1 MEFVLLKKL
10 AKLEGT
16 ELWMFIGAIVAVAA
30 LIAVLAVLNK
40 KHVNA
45 APTVEKKGK
54 KLTTRMLVQGA
65 LCIALAFVLSYI
77 KLFSMPMGGS
87 ITLFS
92 MLPIFVFAW
101 MYGPAAGLLAG
112 FAYSLLQ
119 VVQGAYVVHPVQF
132 VLDYFLSFTVLGLA
146 GFFPK
151 SLALG
156 AGVGG
161 FCRMLCGVLSGAI
174 FFADS
179 AAEAGYANAW
189 AYSFM
194 YNFTTI
200 GVDTILCVIAA
211 FSVPILSAI
220 FLKSF
225 IGRTPVSIPH
235 GGVSP
240 VYSDNS
246 LYKQTAMVRSS
257 SVWYSSVSSTYSTCC
272 VIFFEKSSNTVCTLT
287 LL

>member
-156 AGVGG
+156 AGKTKRIIDIANETLKTANGSIVFIDNDSQYMFGLKHDIRFVDASEYHIDSPKMFFG
-161 FCRMLCGVLSGAI
+161 FVSG
-174 FFADS
+174 
-179 AAEAGYANAW
+179 
-189 AYSFM
+189 
-194 YNFTTI
+194 
-200 GVDTILCVIAA
+200 IAA
-211 FSVPILSAI
+211 QDFDLEYLFVDGFMKIHLKYINTFYMFFSGPNYGILQ
-220 FLKSF
+220 K
-225 IGRTPVSIPH
+225 
-235 GGVSP
+235 
-240 VYSDNS
+240 
-246 LYKQTAMVRSS
+246 
-257 SVWYSSVSSTYSTCC
+257 
-272 VIFFEKSSNTVCTLT
+272 
-287 LL
+287 

>member
-40 KHVNA
+40 KHA
-45 APTVEKKGK
+45 APAAPAAERKGG

-101 MYGPAAGLLAG
+101 MYGPTAGLLAG

-119 VVQGAYVVHPVQF
+119 VVQGAYIVHPVQF
-132 VLDYFLSFTVLGLA
+132 VLDYFISFTVLGVA

-156 AGVGG
+156 AGIGG
-161 FCRMLCGVLSGAI
+161 LCRMICGIISGVV

-179 AAEAGYANAW
+179 AYDAGYSNALL
-189 AYSFM
+189 YSFM
-194 YNFTTI
+194 YNLTTI
-200 GVDTILCVIAA
+200 GADTVLCVIAA
-211 FSVPILSAI
+211 LIPA
-220 FLKSF
+220 
-225 IGRTPVSIPH
+225 VS
-235 GGVSP
+235 
-240 VYSDNS
+240 
-246 LYKQTAMVRSS
+246 KAAVR
-257 SVWYSSVSSTYSTCC
+257 
-272 VIFFEKSSNTVCTLT
+272 IRDGK
-287 LL
+287 

>member
-45 APTVEKKGK
+45 APTVEKKGNK
-54 KLTTRMLVQGA
+54 ITTRMLVQGA

-161 FCRMLCGVLSGAI
+161 FCRMLCGAI

-211 FSVPILSAI
+211 LIPA
-220 FLKSF
+220 
-225 IGRTPVSIPH
+225 VS
-235 GGVSP
+235 
-240 VYSDNS
+240 
-246 LYKQTAMVRSS
+246 KAAVR
-257 SVWYSSVSSTYSTCC
+257 
-272 VIFFEKSSNTVCTLT
+272 IRDGK
-287 LL
+287 

>member
-45 APTVEKKGK
+45 APAVEKKGN

-179 AAEAGYANAW
+179 AAEAATPTRGRIRSCITSLQSAW
-189 AYSFM
+189 
-194 YNFTTI
+194 
-200 GVDTILCVIAA
+200 
-211 FSVPILSAI
+211 
-220 FLKSF
+220 
-225 IGRTPVSIPH
+225 IP
-235 GGVSP
+235 
-240 VYSDNS
+240 YC
-246 LYKQTAMVRSS
+246 A
-257 SVWYSSVSSTYSTCC
+257 
-272 VIFFEKSSNTVCTLT
+272 
-287 LL
+287 

>member
-45 APTVEKKGK
+45 APTVEKKGNK
-54 KLTTRMLVQGA
+54 ITTRMLVQGA

-92 MLPIFVFAW
+92 MLPIFVYAW
-101 MYGPAAGLLAG
+101 LYGPAAGLLAG

-119 VVQGAYVVHPVQF
+119 IVQGAYIVHWAQF
-132 VLDYFLSFTVLGLA
+132 ILDYILAFTVLGVA

-161 FCRMLCGVLSGAI
+161 LCRMICGVISGAV
-174 FFADS
+174 FFGEY
-179 AAEAGYANAW
+179 AAEAGYQSAW
-189 AYSFM
+189 LYSFM
-194 YNFTTI
+194 YNLTTI
-200 GVDTILCVIAA
+200 GADTVLCVIAA
-211 FSVPILSAI
+211 LIPAVSKAAI
-220 FLKSF
+220 RIRDGK
-225 IGRTPVSIPH
+225 
-235 GGVSP
+235 
-240 VYSDNS
+240 
-246 LYKQTAMVRSS
+246 
-257 SVWYSSVSSTYSTCC
+257 
-272 VIFFEKSSNTVCTLT
+272 
-287 LL
+287 

>member
-45 APTVEKKGK
+45 APTVEKKGNK
-54 KLTTRMLVQGA
+54 ITTRMLVQGA

-132 VLDYFLSFTVLGLA
+132 VLDYFLSFT
-146 GFFPK
+146 
-151 SLALG
+151 ALG

-211 FSVPILSAI
+211 LIPA
-220 FLKSF
+220 
-225 IGRTPVSIPH
+225 VS
-235 GGVSP
+235 
-240 VYSDNS
+240 
-246 LYKQTAMVRSS
+246 KAAVR
-257 SVWYSSVSSTYSTCC
+257 
-272 VIFFEKSSNTVCTLT
+272 IRDGK
-287 LL
+287 

>member
-87 ITLFS
+87 VTLFS

-132 VLDYFLSFTVLGLA
+132 VLDYFLHGARPCGLLPQEPCPWRGRWRLVPHA
-146 GFFPK
+146 VRRAQRG
-151 SLALG
+151 
-156 AGVGG
+156 
-161 FCRMLCGVLSGAI
+161 
-174 FFADS
+174 D
-179 AAEAGYANAW
+179 
-189 AYSFM
+189 
-194 YNFTTI
+194 
-200 GVDTILCVIAA
+200 ILCR
-211 FSVPILSAI
+211 F
-220 FLKSF
+220 
-225 IGRTPVSIPH
+225 RC
-235 GGVSP
+235 GGGLRQRMGVF
-240 VYSDNS
+240 VH
-246 LYKQTAMVRSS
+246 V
-257 SVWYSSVSSTYSTCC
+257 
-272 VIFFEKSSNTVCTLT
+272 
-287 LL
+287 

>member
-45 APTVEKKGK
+45 APTVEKKGN
-54 KLTTRMLVQGA
+54 MLVQGA

-211 FSVPILSAI
+211 LIPA
-220 FLKSF
+220 
-225 IGRTPVSIPH
+225 VS
-235 GGVSP
+235 
-240 VYSDNS
+240 
-246 LYKQTAMVRSS
+246 KAAVR
-257 SVWYSSVSSTYSTCC
+257 
-272 VIFFEKSSNTVCTLT
+272 IRDGK
-287 LL
+287 

>member
-45 APTVEKKGK
+45 APTVEKKGN

-132 VLDYFLSFTVLGLA
+132 
-146 GFFPK
+146 PQ
-151 SLALG
+151 ALQ
-156 AGVGG
+156 
-161 FCRMLCGVLSGAI
+161 
-174 FFADS
+174 
-179 AAEAGYANAW
+179 
-189 AYSFM
+189 
-194 YNFTTI
+194 
-200 GVDTILCVIAA
+200 A
-211 FSVPILSAI
+211 F
-220 FLKSF
+220 
-225 IGRTPVSIPH
+225 
-235 GGVSP
+235 
-240 VYSDNS
+240 
-246 LYKQTAMVRSS
+246 
-257 SVWYSSVSSTYSTCC
+257 
-272 VIFFEKSSNTVCTLT
+272 
-287 LL
+287 

>member
-45 APTVEKKGK
+45 APTVEKKGNK
-54 KLTTRMLVQGA
+54 ITTRMLVQGA

-77 KLFSMPMGGS
+77 K
-87 ITLFS
+87 LFS

-211 FSVPILSAI
+211 LIPA
-220 FLKSF
+220 
-225 IGRTPVSIPH
+225 VS
-235 GGVSP
+235 
-240 VYSDNS
+240 
-246 LYKQTAMVRSS
+246 KAAVR
-257 SVWYSSVSSTYSTCC
+257 
-272 VIFFEKSSNTVCTLT
+272 IRDGK
-287 LL
+287 

>member
-45 APTVEKKGK
+45 APTVEKKGN

-119 VVQGAYVVHPVQF
+119 VVQGGDVHPARQVLLVLMLGPLAVQQQKG
-132 VLDYFLSFTVLGLA
+132 VLQAVLRLGGQGL
-146 GFFPK
+146 GTHGPGR
-151 SLALG
+151 SHQALVQ
-156 AGVGG
+156 AGV
-161 FCRMLCGVLSGAI
+161 
-174 FFADS
+174 
-179 AAEAGYANAW
+179 
-189 AYSFM
+189 
-194 YNFTTI
+194 
-200 GVDTILCVIAA
+200 
-211 FSVPILSAI
+211 
-220 FLKSF
+220 FLLHYPSNV
-225 IGRTPVSIPH
+225 PVSRH
-235 GGVSP
+235 GP
-240 VYSDNS
+240 VPP
-246 LYKQTAMVRSS
+246 S
-257 SVWYSSVSSTYSTCC
+257 SVRPLSPQRPPAHAAAR
-272 VIFFEKSSNTVCTLT
+272 
-287 LL
+287 

>member
-45 APTVEKKGK
+45 APTVEKKGNK
-54 KLTTRMLVQGA
+54 ITTRMLVQGA

-156 AGVGG
+156 A
-161 FCRMLCGVLSGAI
+161 
-174 FFADS
+174 
-179 AAEAGYANAW
+179 EAGYANAW

-211 FSVPILSAI
+211 LIPA
-220 FLKSF
+220 
-225 IGRTPVSIPH
+225 VS
-235 GGVSP
+235 
-240 VYSDNS
+240 
-246 LYKQTAMVRSS
+246 KAAVR
-257 SVWYSSVSSTYSTCC
+257 
-272 VIFFEKSSNTVCTLT
+272 IRDGK
-287 LL
+287 

>member
-45 APTVEKKGK
+45 APAVEKKGN

-156 AGVGG
+156 AGVGRFLPHAVRRAQRG
-161 FCRMLCGVLSGAI
+161 
-174 FFADS
+174 D
-179 AAEAGYANAW
+179 
-189 AYSFM
+189 
-194 YNFTTI
+194 
-200 GVDTILCVIAA
+200 ILCR
-211 FSVPILSAI
+211 F
-220 FLKSF
+220 
-225 IGRTPVSIPH
+225 RC
-235 GGVSP
+235 GGGLRQRVG
-240 VYSDNS
+240 VF
-246 LYKQTAMVRSS
+246 VH
-257 SVWYSSVSSTYSTCC
+257 V
-272 VIFFEKSSNTVCTLT
+272 
-287 LL
+287 

>member
-16 ELWMFIGAIVAVAA
+16 ELWMFIGAIVAVAT

-45 APTVEKKGK
+45 APTVEKKGN

-119 VVQGAYVVHPVQF
+119 VVQGAYVVHPARPC
-132 VLDYFLSFTVLGLA
+132 GLLPQEPCPWRGRWRLLPHA
-146 GFFPK
+146 VRRAQRG
-151 SLALG
+151 
-156 AGVGG
+156 
-161 FCRMLCGVLSGAI
+161 
-174 FFADS
+174 D
-179 AAEAGYANAW
+179 
-189 AYSFM
+189 
-194 YNFTTI
+194 
-200 GVDTILCVIAA
+200 ILCR
-211 FSVPILSAI
+211 F
-220 FLKSF
+220 
-225 IGRTPVSIPH
+225 RC
-235 GGVSP
+235 GGGLRQRVG
-240 VYSDNS
+240 VF
-246 LYKQTAMVRSS
+246 VH
-257 SVWYSSVSSTYSTCC
+257 V
-272 VIFFEKSSNTVCTLT
+272 
-287 LL
+287 

>member
-1 MEFVLLKKL
+1 MEFELLKEL
-10 AKLEGT
+10 AELSGT
-16 ELWMFIGAIVAVAA
+16 KLWMFIGAIVAVAA

-54 KLTTRMLVQGA
+54 KFTTRMLVQGA

-119 VVQGAYVVHPVQF
+119 VVQGADIVHPAQF
-132 VLDYFLSFTVLGLA
+132 VLDYFISFTVLGVA

-156 AGVGG
+156 AGIGG
-161 FCRMLCGVLSGAI
+161 LCRMICGIISGVV
-174 FFADS
+174 FFASYAKDY
-179 AAEAGYANAW
+179 GYSNAW

-211 FSVPILSAI
+211 L
-220 FLKSF
+220 
-225 IGRTPVSIPH
+225 IPA
-235 GGVSP
+235 V
-240 VYSDNS
+240 N
-246 LYKQTAMVRSS
+246 KAAVR
-257 SVWYSSVSSTYSTCC
+257 
-272 VIFFEKSSNTVCTLT
+272 IRDGK
-287 LL
+287 

>member
-45 APTVEKKGK
+45 APTVEKKGNK
-54 KLTTRMLVQGA
+54 ITTRMLVQGA

-179 AAEAGYANAW
+179 AAAGYANAW

-211 FSVPILSAI
+211 LIPA
-220 FLKSF
+220 
-225 IGRTPVSIPH
+225 VS
-235 GGVSP
+235 
-240 VYSDNS
+240 
-246 LYKQTAMVRSS
+246 KAAVR
-257 SVWYSSVSSTYSTCC
+257 
-272 VIFFEKSSNTVCTLT
+272 IRDGK
-287 LL
+287 

>member
-16 ELWMFIGAIVAVAA
+16 ELWMFIGAIVAVIA

-45 APTVEKKGK
+45 APTVEKKGNK
-54 KLTTRMLVQGA
+54 ITTRMLVQGS

-161 FCRMLCGVLSGAI
+161 FCRMLCGVRSG
-174 FFADS
+174 
-179 AAEAGYANAW
+179 
-189 AYSFM
+189 
-194 YNFTTI
+194 I
-200 GVDTILCVIAA
+200 GLRPRVGVARFRC
-211 FSVPILSAI
+211 
-220 FLKSF
+220 
-225 IGRTPVSIPH
+225 
-235 GGVSP
+235 GGGLRQRVG
-240 VYSDNS
+240 VF
-246 LYKQTAMVRSS
+246 VH
-257 SVWYSSVSSTYSTCC
+257 V
-272 VIFFEKSSNTVCTLT
+272 
-287 LL
+287 

>member
-45 APTVEKKGK
+45 APTVEKKGN
-54 KLTTRMLVQGA
+54 KLTTRTLVQGA
-65 LCIALAFVLSYI
+65 LCIALAFALSYI

-211 FSVPILSAI
+211 LIPA
-220 FLKSF
+220 
-225 IGRTPVSIPH
+225 VS
-235 GGVSP
+235 
-240 VYSDNS
+240 
-246 LYKQTAMVRSS
+246 KAAVR
-257 SVWYSSVSSTYSTCC
+257 
-272 VIFFEKSSNTVCTLT
+272 IRDGK
-287 LL
+287 

>member
-1 MEFVLLKKL
+1 M
-10 AKLEGT
+10 
-16 ELWMFIGAIVAVAA
+16 
-30 LIAVLAVLNK
+30 
-40 KHVNA
+40 
-45 APTVEKKGK
+45 
-54 KLTTRMLVQGA
+54 
-65 LCIALAFVLSYI
+65 
-77 KLFSMPMGGS
+77 
-87 ITLFS
+87 
-92 MLPIFVFAW
+92 
-101 MYGPAAGLLAG
+101 
-112 FAYSLLQ
+112 
-119 VVQGAYVVHPVQF
+119 VQGAYVVHPVQF

-211 FSVPILSAI
+211 LIPA
-220 FLKSF
+220 
-225 IGRTPVSIPH
+225 VS
-235 GGVSP
+235 
-240 VYSDNS
+240 
-246 LYKQTAMVRSS
+246 KAAVR
-257 SVWYSSVSSTYSTCC
+257 
-272 VIFFEKSSNTVCTLT
+272 IRDGK
-287 LL
+287 

>member
-45 APTVEKKGK
+45 APTVEKKGN
-54 KLTTRMLVQGA
+54 KLTTRTLVQGA

-179 AAEAGYANAW
+179 AAEAGFSSAIV
-189 AYSFM
+189 YSFA
-194 YNFTTI
+194 YNGLTI
-200 GVDTILCVIAA
+200 GVDTLLCTVVAFIPFMKRIEKFAKAA
-211 FSVPILSAI
+211 
-220 FLKSF
+220 
-225 IGRTPVSIPH
+225 
-235 GGVSP
+235 
-240 VYSDNS
+240 
-246 LYKQTAMVRSS
+246 
-257 SVWYSSVSSTYSTCC
+257 
-272 VIFFEKSSNTVCTLT
+272 
-287 LL
+287 

>member
-45 APTVEKKGK
+45 APTVEKKGN
-54 KLTTRMLVQGA
+54 KLTTRTLVQGA

-92 MLPIFVFAW
+92 MLPIFVYAW
-101 MYGPAAGLLAG
+101 LYGPAAGLLAG

-119 VVQGAYVVHPVQF
+119 IVQGAYIVHWAQF
-132 VLDYFLSFTVLGLA
+132 ILDYILAFTVLGVA

-161 FCRMLCGVLSGAI
+161 LCRMICGVISGAV
-174 FFADS
+174 FFGEY
-179 AAEAGYANAW
+179 AAEAGYQSAW
-189 AYSFM
+189 LYSFM
-194 YNFTTI
+194 YNLTTI
-200 GVDTILCVIAA
+200 GADTVLCVIAA
-211 FSVPILSAI
+211 LIPAVSKAAI
-220 FLKSF
+220 RIRDGK
-225 IGRTPVSIPH
+225 
-235 GGVSP
+235 
-240 VYSDNS
+240 
-246 LYKQTAMVRSS
+246 
-257 SVWYSSVSSTYSTCC
+257 
-272 VIFFEKSSNTVCTLT
+272 
-287 LL
+287 

>member
-119 VVQGAYVVHPVQF
+119 VVQGAYVVHPGLFPFLHGARPCGLLPQEPCAGRWCGRLLPHAVRRAQRGDILRRFRCGGGLRQRVGVF
-132 VLDYFLSFTVLGLA
+132 VHV
-146 GFFPK
+146 
-151 SLALG
+151 
-156 AGVGG
+156 
-161 FCRMLCGVLSGAI
+161 
-174 FFADS
+174 
-179 AAEAGYANAW
+179 
-189 AYSFM
+189 
-194 YNFTTI
+194 
-200 GVDTILCVIAA
+200 
-211 FSVPILSAI
+211 
-220 FLKSF
+220 
-225 IGRTPVSIPH
+225 
-235 GGVSP
+235 
-240 VYSDNS
+240 
-246 LYKQTAMVRSS
+246 
-257 SVWYSSVSSTYSTCC
+257 
-272 VIFFEKSSNTVCTLT
+272 
-287 LL
+287 

>member
-45 APTVEKKGK
+45 APTVEKKGNK
-54 KLTTRMLVQGA
+54 ITTRMLVQGA

-179 AAEAGYANAW
+179 AAEAATPTRGRIRSCITSPQSAW
-189 AYSFM
+189 
-194 YNFTTI
+194 
-200 GVDTILCVIAA
+200 
-211 FSVPILSAI
+211 
-220 FLKSF
+220 
-225 IGRTPVSIPH
+225 IP
-235 GGVSP
+235 
-240 VYSDNS
+240 YC
-246 LYKQTAMVRSS
+246 A
-257 SVWYSSVSSTYSTCC
+257 
-272 VIFFEKSSNTVCTLT
+272 
-287 LL
+287 

>member
-1 MEFVLLKKL
+1 MSANSSASHLK
-10 AKLEGT
+10 
-16 ELWMFIGAIVAVAA
+16 I
-30 LIAVLAVLNK
+30 
-40 KHVNA
+40 
-45 APTVEKKGK
+45 
-54 KLTTRMLVQGA
+54 RMLCEGA
-65 LCIALAFVLSYI
+65 MMVALAQVLSYI

-161 FCRMLCGVLSGAI
+161 LCRMVCGVLSGAI

-211 FSVPILSAI
+211 LIPA
-220 FLKSF
+220 
-225 IGRTPVSIPH
+225 VS
-235 GGVSP
+235 
-240 VYSDNS
+240 
-246 LYKQTAMVRSS
+246 KAAVR
-257 SVWYSSVSSTYSTCC
+257 
-272 VIFFEKSSNTVCTLT
+272 IRDGK
-287 LL
+287 

>member
-45 APTVEKKGK
+45 APTVEKKGN

-112 FAYSLLQ
+112 FAYSL
-119 VVQGAYVVHPVQF
+119 F
-132 VLDYFLSFTVLGLA
+132 
-146 GFFPK
+146 
-151 SLALG
+151 
-156 AGVGG
+156 
-161 FCRMLCGVLSGAI
+161 
-174 FFADS
+174 
-179 AAEAGYANAW
+179 
-189 AYSFM
+189 
-194 YNFTTI
+194 
-200 GVDTILCVIAA
+200 
-211 FSVPILSAI
+211 
-220 FLKSF
+220 
-225 IGRTPVSIPH
+225 
-235 GGVSP
+235 
-240 VYSDNS
+240 
-246 LYKQTAMVRSS
+246 
-257 SVWYSSVSSTYSTCC
+257 
-272 VIFFEKSSNTVCTLT
+272 
-287 LL
+287 

>member
-16 ELWMFIGAIVAVAA
+16 ELWMFIGAIVAIAA

-45 APTVEKKGK
+45 APTVEKKGN
-54 KLTTRMLVQGA
+54 KLTTRTLVQGA

-151 SLALG
+151 ALPS
-156 AGVGG
+156 ARAWAV
-161 FCRMLCGVLSGAI
+161 
-174 FFADS
+174 S
-179 AAEAGYANAW
+179 AACCAACSAGRYSLPIPLRRRATPTRGRIRSCITSLQSAW
-189 AYSFM
+189 
-194 YNFTTI
+194 
-200 GVDTILCVIAA
+200 
-211 FSVPILSAI
+211 
-220 FLKSF
+220 
-225 IGRTPVSIPH
+225 IP
-235 GGVSP
+235 
-240 VYSDNS
+240 YC
-246 LYKQTAMVRSS
+246 A
-257 SVWYSSVSSTYSTCC
+257 
-272 VIFFEKSSNTVCTLT
+272 
-287 LL
+287 

>member
-1 MEFVLLKKL
+1 MEFVLWEKL
-10 AKLEGT
+10 AGLEGK
-16 ELWMFIGAIVAVAA
+16 ELVMLIAAAVVAAA
-30 LIAVLAVLNK
+30 LIVLLVCLRKRSAEE
-40 KHVNA
+40 
-45 APTVEKKGK
+45 APGK
-54 KLTTRMLVQGA
+54 RVDTRALVYGA
-65 LCIALAFVLSYI
+65 LCISLSFVLSYI

-211 FSVPILSAI
+211 LIPA
-220 FLKSF
+220 
-225 IGRTPVSIPH
+225 VS
-235 GGVSP
+235 
-240 VYSDNS
+240 
-246 LYKQTAMVRSS
+246 KAAVR
-257 SVWYSSVSSTYSTCC
+257 
-272 VIFFEKSSNTVCTLT
+272 IRDGK
-287 LL
+287 

>member
-45 APTVEKKGK
+45 APTVEKKGNK
-54 KLTTRMLVQGA
+54 ITTRMLVQGA

-92 MLPIFVFAW
+92 MLPIFV
-101 MYGPAAGLLAG
+101 LAG

-211 FSVPILSAI
+211 LIPA
-220 FLKSF
+220 
-225 IGRTPVSIPH
+225 VS
-235 GGVSP
+235 
-240 VYSDNS
+240 
-246 LYKQTAMVRSS
+246 KAAVR
-257 SVWYSSVSSTYSTCC
+257 
-272 VIFFEKSSNTVCTLT
+272 IRDGK
-287 LL
+287 